1 MHLFGENSQIAKGDL
16 KSTKFGKDMEIT
28 FRDKNLYLPSPPNS
42 DFVVIVTV
50 FFLPLSEGDAM

>member
-1 MHLFGENSQIAKGDL
+1 
-16 KSTKFGKDMEIT
+16 MEIT